1 MLTNTRERYGLIGRY
16 LHWFVFILVAGML
29 LGGVLISVLP
39 SGGFRA
45 FVVSVHK
52 STGVVVLLLM
62 IIRLLWR
69 FYNPRPRDLGNKPV
83 LNYLALVLHIWLYV
97 LLFLQPLSGILMS
110 QAYGYPV
117 VVFGTFKLPPFIWN
131 SPAMGSVWGEI
142 HGVTAVV
149 LSAAIAIHATA
160 ALKHHFID
168 HDRTLMRMLN
178 GS

>member
-1 MLTNTRERYGLIGRY
+1 MLINTRERYGLIARF

-29 LGGVLISVLP
+29 LGGVLIALLP
-39 SGGFRA
+39 SGGFRTV
-45 FVVSVHK
+45 VVSAHK

-69 FYNPRPRDLGNKPV
+69 FYNPRPRDLGNIPLLK
-83 LNYLALVLHIWLYV
+83 YIAHVLHIWLYV

-117 VVFGTFKLPPFIWN
+117 TVFGAFKLPPFIWN
-131 SPAMGSVWGEI
+131 SPALGSVWGEI
-142 HGVTAVV
+142 HRTTAVV
-149 LSAAIAIHATA
+149 LSVAIAIHAAA

-168 HDRTLMRMLN
+168 GDRTLMRMLK